1 MRPERGRAGEALTA
15 RTALPYNHLVLDDP
29 APASTHTTVRVASAQ
44 LGPVLGDAVGNRA
57 RALAAVGAAA
67 SQGARLVVLPEL
79 CNSGYVFADAAEAR
93 AGAEP
98 VDGPTVRG
106 WMEAAAAHDLVVI
119 GGLCEVDGAGA
130 LRNSAV
136 VVDPSGVRAV
146 YRKTHLW
153 DREADVFLAGD
164 EPAPV
169 LDTALGRIGL
179 AVCYD
184 AAFPEHIRRLALAG
198 AEIVAIPMNSPAPP
212 RPTSPVPIEIAIAMA
227 AANAN
232 RVFLVQADRT
242 GEERGV
248 RWAEASVIVDPS
260 GDVLA
265 GPSPGPALLVADI
278 APGEARDKAWGER
291 NDVFAD
297 RRPDLYAPPPTPT
310 EEFVTE

>member
-1 MRPERGRAGEALTA
+1 MTA
-15 RTALPYNHLVLDDP
+15 YTALPYNHLVLDDV
-29 APASTHTTVRVASAQ
+29 APASDPASVRVASVQ
-44 LGPVLGDAVGNRA
+44 LGPVLGDPAGNRE
-57 RALAAVGAAA
+57 RALAALSAAA
-67 SQGARLVVLPEL
+67 GQGARLVVLPEL
-79 CNSGYVFADAAEAR
+79 CNSGYAFADAAEAR
-93 AGAEP
+93 AAAEA

-106 WMEAAAAHDLVVI
+106 WIGAAAAHDMVI
-119 GGLCEVDGAGA
+119 VGGLCEVDAGGA

-136 VVDPSGVRAV
+136 VVDRSGVRAV

-153 DREADVFLAGD
+153 DREADIFLAGD

-169 LDTALGRIGL
+169 VDTALGRIGL

-184 AAFPEHIRRLALAG
+184 AAFPEHIRRLALGG

-212 RPTSPVPIEIAIAMA
+212 RPTAPVPIEIAIAMT

-232 RVFLVQADRT
+232 RVFIVQADRT

-265 GPSPGPALLVADI
+265 GPAPGVALLVADI
-278 APGEARDKAWGER
+278 DPGDARDKAWGER

-297 RRPDLYAPPPTPT
+297 RRPDLYAPPPTPI

>member
-1 MRPERGRAGEALTA
+1 MRPERGRAAGTLTG
-15 RTALPYNHLVLDDP
+15 RTALPYNHQVLDDT
-29 APASTHTTVRVASAQ
+29 APASAPTTVRVASAQ
-44 LGPVLGDAVGNRA
+44 LGPVLGDATGNRDRA
-57 RALAAVGAAA
+57 VAALAVAAG
-67 SQGARLVVLPEL
+67 QGARLVVLPEL
-79 CNSGYVFADAAEAR
+79 CNSGYVFAGAAEA
-93 AGAEP
+93 AASAEP
-98 VDGPTVRG
+98 IDGPTVRG
-106 WMEAAAAHDLVVI
+106 WVAAAAAHDLVVV
-119 GGLCEVDGAGA
+119 GGLCERDADGA

-136 VVDPSGVRAV
+136 VVDPTGVRAV

-153 DREADVFLAGD
+153 DREADIFLAGD
-164 EPAPV
+164 APAPV
-169 LDTALGRIGL
+169 IDTALGRIGL

-184 AAFPEHIRRLALAG
+184 AAFPEHIRRLALGG
-198 AEIVAIPMNSPAPP
+198 ADIVAVPMNSPAPP

-248 RWAEASVIVDPS
+248 RWAEASVIVDPT

-265 GPSPGPALLVADI
+265 GPSTGPALLVADI
-278 APGEARDKAWGER
+278 DPGQARDKAWGER

-297 RRPDLYAPPPTPT
+297 RREDLYAPPPTPI